1 MRQNLRT
8 NLFNEFLN
16 YFWLR
21 PENAI
26 IFTLKGEKLFQTKKF
41 IKNISMD
48 VACGNGIFFLLLF
61 EKSKTKIYLDL
72 DYGKRYL

>member
-21 PENAI
+21 PEHNN
-26 IFTLKGEKLFQTKKF
+26 FTLKGEKLFQTK
-41 IKNISMD
+41 S
-48 VACGNGIFFLLLF
+48 L
-61 EKSKTKIYLDL
+61 
-72 DYGKRYL
+72 

>member
-26 IFTLKGEKLFQTKKF
+26 IFTLKGEKLFQTK
-41 IKNISMD
+41 S
-48 VACGNGIFFLLLF
+48 L
-61 EKSKTKIYLDL
+61 
-72 DYGKRYL
+72 